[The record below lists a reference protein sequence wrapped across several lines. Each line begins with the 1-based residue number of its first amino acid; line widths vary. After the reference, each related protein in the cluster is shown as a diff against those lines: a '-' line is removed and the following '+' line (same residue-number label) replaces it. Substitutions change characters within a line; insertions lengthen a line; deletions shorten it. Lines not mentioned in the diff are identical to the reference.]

1 MDSTFSII
9 IYLLLTIISTY
20 VSYLYFKEK
29 KYGQMAL
36 ELIIAAMWLTV
47 ALLYITWFFKKFL
60 L

>member
-47 ALLYITWFFKKFL
+47 ALLYIT
-60 L
+60 